1 MIGWLEII
9 IFAAVIL
16 LLQFFIIKAAVKTA
30 IEEVLEDATLKK
42 AREEKDQE
50 DR

>member
-16 LLQFFIIKAAVKTA
+16 LLQFFIIRAAVKTA
-30 IEEVLEDATLKK
+30 IDDVLEEIAMKK
-42 AREEKDQE
+42 AREEKDHE
-50 DR
+50 AE